1 MVNPLADFVVSL
13 GTDGQI
19 ESQGSISD
27 ALSKNSELAE
37 EVKHEEEAM
46 ELDEDVD
53 QTESVVEDA
62 AGKLVVAE
70 EIEEGH
76 VSSAACEW
84 FLRASSSVINFVI
97 IAVRLFIDALGGKWP
112 VLFWF
117 QYITGSGCAELFDAL
132 EMWWLGYW
140 AQQYAARDP
149 SQVSVS

>member
-76 VSSAACEW
+76 VSSAAC
-84 FLRASSSVINFVI
+84 
-97 IAVRLFIDALGGKWP
+97 K
-112 VLFWF
+112 
-117 QYITGSGCAELFDAL
+117 
-132 EMWWLGYW
+132 
-140 AQQYAARDP
+140 
-149 SQVSVS
+149 